1 MFFAQK
7 DLTARVHWPFY
18 LLDYSYTFATAIV
31 FTGATMRTISLVFIA
46 LFLIGCNEQTKQINN
61 TVRPIK
67 WTEVS
72 LSSLKQIRVLSGIVA
87 PVEATKLSFEVSGK
101 IDQISVN
108 LGDEVTKDQELAH
121 LNKRSFNLELQSAQA
136 KYQQSKASL
145 ADAKNTYLRYQTLLK
160 QGVVSQSSFDNAKV
174 SFDANKSAVDVAQAQ
189 LDIASKN
196 MQDSILR
203 APYDGI
209 ITRRLFEPSQ
219 QITSGQSAFEIE
231 GKHGLEIQVLV
242 PETLIQ
248 ELTKDAI
255 LPIKFP
261 LLAEIQMR
269 GRITEIGT
277 RAESANAFPVTV
289 VLQGDNPLL
298 RAGMTAEVEFI
309 FEGVG
314 RSGHKGP
321 SIKIPLTAI
330 RAGLD
335 QKAFVFVYN
344 HDEKVVHKR
353 EIKTENILNNKV
365 YISSGLQPGEIIA
378 TAGVAF
384 LRDGQQVSLLDSQTK
399 RFN

>member
-1 MFFAQK
+1 M
-7 DLTARVHWPFY
+7 
-18 LLDYSYTFATAIV
+18 YTGTI
-31 FTGATMRTISLVFIA
+31 MRTITLLFIT
-46 LFLIGCNEQTKQINN
+46 LFLIGCNEQTKQVNN
-61 TVRPIK
+61 TIRPIK
-67 WTEVS
+67 WTEVK
-72 LSSLKQIRVLSGIVA
+72 LSSLEQIRVLSGIVA
-87 PVEATKLSFEVSGK
+87 PVEATKLSFEVNGK
-101 IDQISVN
+101 IQEINVN
-108 LGDEVTKDQELAH
+108 LGDEVSEGQQLAH

-160 QGVVSQSSFDNAKV
+160 QGVVSQSSFDNAKA

-196 MQDSILR
+196 MQDSMLL

-219 QITSGQSAFEIE
+219 QITSGQSVFEIE

-248 ELTKDAI
+248 ELTQDAI

-261 LLAEIQMR
+261 VLPKIEML

-309 FEGVG
+309 FEGEG
-314 RSGHKGP
+314 RTGHKGP
-321 SIKIPLTAI
+321 SIKVPLTSI
-330 RAGLD
+330 SAGLEN
-335 QKAFVFVYN
+335 KAFVFVFN
-344 HDEKVVHKR
+344 TEEKIVQRR
-353 EIKTENILNNKV
+353 EIKTENILNNQV
-365 YISSGLQPGEIIA
+365 YISSGLQPGDIIA

>member
-1 MFFAQK
+1 MRA
-7 DLTARVHWPFY
+7 
-18 LLDYSYTFATAIV
+18 LLF
-31 FTGATMRTISLVFIA
+31 ISITLLLV
-46 LFLIGCNEQTKQINN
+46 GCNKPAREISESI
-61 TVRPIK
+61 RPIK
-67 WTEVS
+67 WTQVN
-72 LSSLKQIRVLSGIVA
+72 LSSLEQIRVLSGIVA

-101 IDQISVN
+101 IEQINVN
-108 LGDEVTKDQELAH
+108 LGAHVSKDQPLAH
-121 LNKRSFNLELQSAQA
+121 LHKRSFNLQLQSTRA

-145 ADAKNTYLRYQTLLK
+145 ADAKNTYTRYQALLK
-160 QGVVSQSSFDNAKV
+160 QGVVSQSGFDNAKA
-174 SFDANKSAVDVAQAQ
+174 SYGTNSSAVAVAQAQ
-189 LDIASKN
+189 LDIANKN
-196 MQDSILR
+196 LQDSTLR

-219 QITSGQSAFEIE
+219 QITSGQSVFEIE
-231 GKHGLEIQVLV
+231 GNHGLEIQVMV

-248 ELTKDAI
+248 ELTQNAI

-261 LLAEIQMR
+261 VLPNIKMN

-314 RSGHKGP
+314 RTGHKGP

-330 RAGLD
+330 SPGLE

-344 HDEKVVHKR
+344 VDEKVVYRR
-353 EIKTENILNNKV
+353 EIKTENILNNQV
-365 YISSGLQPGEIIA
+365 YISSGLQSGEIIA

-384 LRDGQQVSLLDSQTK
+384 LRDGQQVSLLDAKTK